1 MRIRNYNK
9 DDYSYINKLGSLLH
23 NDYNYKEDEFL
34 SCLVCEENGKVIG
47 FITYVIIYERAEII
61 DIIINLDYRKKG
73 YGFNLLKSAI
83 AEIKKHDVEN
93 ITLEVNSNNVSA
105 IKLYEKHGFKVVA
118 IRRKYYGDN
127 DAYLMK
133 KDLR

>member
-23 NDYNYKEDEFL
+23 NDYKYKEDEFL

-61 DIIINLDYRKKG
+61 DIIIDLDYRKKG